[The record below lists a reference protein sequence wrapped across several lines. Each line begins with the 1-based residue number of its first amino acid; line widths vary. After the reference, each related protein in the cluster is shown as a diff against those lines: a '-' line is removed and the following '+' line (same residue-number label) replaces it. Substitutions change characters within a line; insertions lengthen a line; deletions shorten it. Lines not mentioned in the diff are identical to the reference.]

1 MCVRENGSVCVR
13 SISAFSCDTHSV
25 TPLRMWGLATAVD
38 SWKELDTMALTYIMG
53 IIDNYFV
60 KVSALM

>member
-13 SISAFSCDTHSV
+13 SISAFSCD